1 MYIYIIYL
9 MVTDDLVTRVTFL
22 LNGCDALKNM
32 EGMVLFFLTISNV
45 GF

>member
-22 LNGCDALKNM
+22 LNGCDALKKY
-32 EGMVLFFLTISNV
+32 GRH
-45 GF
+45 GFIFSYNK